1 MSLWPAH
8 DENDQNRP
16 TKDAPD
22 VSTALLPRA
31 YGCGSVRFNAYMV
44 SVRPMREVVPLELI
58 VHVDQSILD
67 ARFGAEDTAASTR
80 LKL

>member
-1 MSLWPAH
+1 
-8 DENDQNRP
+8 
-16 TKDAPD
+16 
-22 VSTALLPRA
+22 
-31 YGCGSVRFNAYMV
+31 
-44 SVRPMREVVPLELI
+44 MREVVPLELI